1 MGCNQAGRLSIG
13 PQVVGTR
20 ILYVHGIEAIGGAE
34 RDLIALLK
42 TLDRHKWEPHVV
54 CPGTGPFRE
63 QLHAIAVP
71 THAMSLPPWRK
82 SLALFQRRSAVRRLG
97 SLVDQLDPAMI
108 HVNDIWW
115 VPHTVRAIARRTS
128 NPVPIVAHVRQEIEP
143 EKVRRYELDRV
154 EAVIAISQQIEQ
166 SLIAGGVSVNH
177 VRTVYSGIDLS
188 ERPLT
193 HDDQA
198 IRRMIGV
205 TNEAVLIGTIANLF
219 PRKGYEVMLRAL
231 PAIVRAVSTVHYV
244 IVGSDDHDYADRLKR
259 LAHELNIADRVHIV
273 GFQDPVQPFL
283 VSLDLY
289 VHPALMEGFGIA
301 VVEAMAMG
309 KAVVATTTGGLPE
322 VVAQGETGLL
332 VPPGDAESLA
342 TTVVSLLLD
351 GVRREQ
357 MGRNGRARVH
367 ERFSLDASVMN
378 MEQLYGEVLATQKGR
393 G

>member
-1 MGCNQAGRLSIG
+1 MA
-13 PQVVGTR
+13 TR
-20 ILYVHGIEAIGGAE
+20 VLYVHGIEAIGGAE

-54 CPGTGPFRE
+54 CPGTGPFRD

-71 THAMSLPPWRK
+71 THALSLPPWRK
-82 SLALFQRRSAVRRLG
+82 PLALFQRRSAVGRLEA
-97 SLVDQLDPAMI
+97 LVNQLAPALI

-115 VPHTVRAIARRTS
+115 VPHTVRAVASRTTNS
-128 NPVPIVAHVRQEIEP
+128 VLIVAHVRQEIESA
-143 EKVRRYELDRV
+143 KVRRYELDRV
-154 EAVIAISQQIEQ
+154 GAVIAISRQIEQ
-166 SLIAGGVSVNH
+166 SLIAGGVSVKN

-188 ERPLT
+188 EKQLT
-193 HDDQA
+193 HNGQA
-198 IRRMIGV
+198 IRQMIGLS
-205 TNEAVLIGTIANLF
+205 NEAVLLGTVANLF

-231 PAIVRAVSTVHYV
+231 PAIVRAVPTVHYV

-259 LAHELNIADRVHIV
+259 LAQELKIADRVHIV

-283 VSLDLY
+283 AALDLY

-332 VPPGDAESLA
+332 VPPGDVESLA
-342 TTVVSLLLD
+342 AAVVSLLED
-351 GVRREQ
+351 RVQREQ
-357 MGRNGRARVH
+357 MGRYGKARAQD
-367 ERFSLDASVMN
+367 RFSLDASVAQ
-378 MEQLYGEVLATQKGR
+378 MEQLYGEVLGAQKGR

>member
-1 MGCNQAGRLSIG
+1 MA
-13 PQVVGTR
+13 TR

-42 TLDRHKWEPHVV
+42 TLDRHKWEPQVV

-63 QLHAIAVP
+63 QLHVIAVP
-71 THAMSLPPWRK
+71 THALSFPPWRK
-82 SLALFQRRSAVRRLG
+82 PLAVFQRRSAVGRLEA
-97 SLVDQLDPAMI
+97 LVNRLDPAMI

-115 VPHTVRAIARRTS
+115 APHTVRAVASRAS
-128 NPVPIVAHVRQEIEP
+128 NPVPIMAHVRQEIEP
-143 EKVRRYELDRV
+143 AKVRRYELDRV
-154 EAVIAISQQIEQ
+154 DAVIAISRQIEQ
-166 SLIAGGVSVNH
+166 SLIAGGVSVNN

-188 ERPLT
+188 ERELT
-193 HDDQA
+193 HDDQT
-198 IRRMIGV
+198 IRRSIGLP
-205 TNEAVLIGTIANLF
+205 NGAVLLGTVANLF

-231 PAIVRAVSTVHYV
+231 PAIVHAVHTVHYV
-244 IVGSDDHDYADRLKR
+244 IVGSDDHGYADRLKR
-259 LAHELNIADRVHIV
+259 LAHELKIADRVHIV

-283 VSLDLY
+283 AALDLY

-332 VPPGDAESLA
+332 VPPGEVESLA
-342 TTVVSLLLD
+342 ATVVSLLED
-351 GVRREQ
+351 RTRREQ
-357 MGRNGRARVH
+357 MGLYGKARAQ
-367 ERFSLDASVMN
+367 ERFSLDASVRH
-378 MEQLYGEVLATQKGR
+378 MEQLYGEVLGAQKGK

>member
-1 MGCNQAGRLSIG
+1 VA
-13 PQVVGTR
+13 TR

-54 CPGTGPFRE
+54 CPGTGPFRD

-71 THAMSLPPWRK
+71 THALSLPPWRK
-82 SLALFQRRSAVRRLG
+82 PLAVLQRRSAVGRLEA
-97 SLVDQLDPAMI
+97 LVNQLDPALI

-115 VPHTVRAIARRTS
+115 VPHTVSAVASRAS

-143 EKVRRYELDRV
+143 AKVRRYELDRV
-154 EAVIAISQQIEQ
+154 GAVIAISRQIEQ
-166 SLIAGGVSVNH
+166 SLIAGGVSVKN
-177 VRTVYSGIDLS
+177 VRTVYSGIELS
-188 ERPLT
+188 EKQLT
-193 HDDQA
+193 HNGQA
-198 IRRMIGV
+198 IRQMIGLP
-205 TNEAVLIGTIANLF
+205 NEAVLLGTVANLF

-231 PAIVRAVSTVHYV
+231 PAIVRAVPTVHYV
-244 IVGSDDHDYADRLKR
+244 IVGSDDHDYADRLTK
-259 LAHELNIADRVHIV
+259 LAQELKIADRVHIV

-283 VSLDLY
+283 AALDLY

-342 TTVVSLLLD
+342 AAVVSLLED
-351 GVRREQ
+351 KVRREQ
-357 MGRNGRARVH
+357 MGRNGKARAQD
-367 ERFSLDASVMN
+367 RFSLDASVMH
-378 MEQLYGEVLATQKGR
+378 MDQLYGEVLGAQKGR
-393 G
+393 E

>member
-1 MGCNQAGRLSIG
+1 
-13 PQVVGTR
+13 VGTR

-54 CPGTGPFRE
+54 CPGTGPFTE
-63 QLHAIAVP
+63 QLHATAVP
-71 THAMSLPPWRK
+71 THALSFPPWRK
-82 SLALFQRRSAVRRLG
+82 PLAVFQRRSAVGRLEI
-97 SLVDQLDPAMI
+97 LVNRLDPALI

-115 VPHTVRAIARRTS
+115 VPHTVRAIANRTS
-128 NPVPIVAHVRQEIEP
+128 HPVPIVAHVRQEIEP
-143 EKVRRYELDRV
+143 VKVRRYELDRV
-154 EAVIAISQQIEQ
+154 EAVIAISRQLEQ
-166 SLIAGGVSVNH
+166 SLIAGGVSAQK

-188 ERPLT
+188 ERQLA
-193 HDDQA
+193 HNNQA
-198 IRRMIGV
+198 IRQMIGLP
-205 TNEAVLIGTIANLF
+205 NGAVLLGTVANLF

-231 PAIVRAVSTVHYV
+231 PAIVRAVATVHYV
-244 IVGSDDHDYADRLKR
+244 IVGSDDHDYAERLKR
-259 LAHELNIADRVHIV
+259 IAQELKIADRVHIV

-283 VSLDLY
+283 AALDLY

-332 VPPGDAESLA
+332 VPPGDVESLA
-342 TTVVSLLLD
+342 ATVVSLLD
-351 GVRREQ
+351 DRVRREQ
-357 MGRNGRARVH
+357 MGRSGSARAH
-367 ERFSLDASVMN
+367 ERFSLDASVKH
-378 MEQLYGEVLATQKGR
+378 MEQLYREVLEAQKGK

>member
-1 MGCNQAGRLSIG
+1 M
-13 PQVVGTR
+13 GTR

-42 TLDRHKWEPHVV
+42 TLDRRKWEPHVV

-63 QLHAIAVP
+63 QLHTIAVP
-71 THAMSLPPWRK
+71 THALSLPPWRK
-82 SLALFQRRSAVRRLG
+82 PLGIVQRGSAVRRL
-97 SLVDQLDPAMI
+97 STLVDQIDPALI

-115 VPHTVRAIARRTS
+115 VPHTVKAVAGHRSTV
-128 NPVPIVAHVRQEIEP
+128 VPIMAHVRQEIEP
-143 EKVRRYELDRV
+143 MKVQRYGLDRV
-154 EAVIAISQQIEQ
+154 KAVVAISRQIEQ
-166 SLIAGGVSVNH
+166 SLIAGGVSANN

-193 HDDQA
+193 QDGPA

-205 TNEAVLIGTIANLF
+205 SNESVLLGTIANLF

-231 PAIVRAVSTVHYV
+231 PSIARAVPSVQYV
-244 IVGSDDHDYADRLKR
+244 IVGSDDHHYADRLKG
-259 LAHELNIADRVHIV
+259 LAQELKIADRVHIV

-283 VSLDLY
+283 ASLDLY

-342 TTVVSLLLD
+342 STVVSLLSD

-357 MGRNGRARVH
+357 MGRNGKARAQ
-367 ERFSLDASVMN
+367 ERFSLDASVIQ
-378 MEQLYGEVLATQKGR
+378 MEQFYGEVLGQR
-393 G
+393 

>member
-1 MGCNQAGRLSIG
+1 M
-13 PQVVGTR
+13 GTR

-63 QLHAIAVP
+63 QLHATAVP
-71 THAMSLPPWRK
+71 THALSFPPWRK
-82 SLALFQRRSAVRRLG
+82 PLAWFQRRSAIGRLET
-97 SLVDQLDPAMI
+97 LVNQLDPAMI

-115 VPHTVRAIARRTS
+115 VPHTVRAIASRMS

-143 EKVRRYELDRV
+143 AKVRRYELDRV
-154 EAVIAISQQIEQ
+154 DAVIAISRQIEQ
-166 SLIAGGVSVNH
+166 SLIAGGVSAKK
-177 VRTVYSGIDLS
+177 VRTLYSGIDLS
-188 ERPLT
+188 ERQRT

-198 IRRMIGV
+198 IRRMLGLP
-205 TNEAVLIGTIANLF
+205 NGAVLLGTVANLF
-219 PRKGYEVMLRAL
+219 PRKGYEVMLQAL
-231 PAIVRAVSTVHYV
+231 PAIVRAIPTVHYV
-244 IVGSDDHDYADRLKR
+244 MVGSDDHGYADRLKR
-259 LAHELNIADRVHIV
+259 LAHELKIIDRVHIV

-283 VSLDLY
+283 SALDLY

-309 KAVVATTTGGLPE
+309 KAVVATTTGGVPE

-332 VPPGDAESLA
+332 VPPGDVESLA
-342 TTVVSLLLD
+342 ATVVSLLEDRAL
-351 GVRREQ
+351 REQ
-357 MGRNGRARVH
+357 MGHSGKARVQ
-367 ERFSLDASVMN
+367 ERFSLDASVGQV
-378 MEQLYGEVLATQKGR
+378 EQLYGEVLGAQKGK

>member
-1 MGCNQAGRLSIG
+1 MA
-13 PQVVGTR
+13 TR
-20 ILYVHGIEAIGGAE
+20 VLYVHGIEAIGGAE

-54 CPGTGPFRE
+54 CPGTGPFRD

-71 THAMSLPPWRK
+71 THALSLPPWRK
-82 SLALFQRRSAVRRLG
+82 PLALFQRRSAVGRLEA
-97 SLVDQLDPAMI
+97 LVNQLAPALI

-115 VPHTVRAIARRTS
+115 VPHTVRAVASRTTNS
-128 NPVPIVAHVRQEIEP
+128 VLIVAHVRQEIEP
-143 EKVRRYELDRV
+143 AKVRRYKLDRV
-154 EAVIAISQQIEQ
+154 GAVIAISRQIEQ
-166 SLIAGGVSVNH
+166 SLIAGGVSVKN

-188 ERPLT
+188 EKQLT
-193 HDDQA
+193 HNGQA
-198 IRRMIGV
+198 IRQMIGLS
-205 TNEAVLIGTIANLF
+205 NEAVLLGTVANLF

-231 PAIVRAVSTVHYV
+231 PAIVRAVPTVHYV

-259 LAHELNIADRVHIV
+259 LAQELKIADRVHIV

-283 VSLDLY
+283 AALDLY

-332 VPPGDAESLA
+332 VPPGDVESLA
-342 TTVVSLLLD
+342 AAVVSLLED
-351 GVRREQ
+351 RVQREQ
-357 MGRNGRARVH
+357 MGRSGKARAQD
-367 ERFSLDASVMN
+367 RFSLDASVAQ
-378 MEQLYGEVLATQKGR
+378 MEQLYGEVLGAQKGR

>member
-1 MGCNQAGRLSIG
+1 M
-13 PQVVGTR
+13 GTR

-42 TLDRHKWEPHVV
+42 TLDRQKWEPHVA

-63 QLHAIAVP
+63 QLHAIAVS
-71 THAMSLPPWRK
+71 THALSLPPWRK
-82 SLALFQRRSAVRRLG
+82 PLAVFQRRSAVGRLG
-97 SLVDQLDPAMI
+97 ALVGQLDPAMV

-115 VPHTVRAIARRTS
+115 VPHTLRALASRAS

-143 EKVRRYELDRV
+143 TKVGRYELDRV
-154 EAVIAISQQIEQ
+154 EAAIAISRQIER
-166 SLIAGGVSVNH
+166 SLIDGGVSASK
-177 VRTVYSGIDLS
+177 VRTLYSGIDLS
-188 ERPLT
+188 ERRLT
-193 HDDQA
+193 HDGQE
-198 IRRMIGV
+198 IRRMIGLPK
-205 TNEAVLIGTIANLF
+205 EAVLLGTVANLF

-231 PAIVRAVSTVHYV
+231 PAIVRAVPLAHYV
-244 IVGSDDHDYADRLKR
+244 IVGSDDHGYADRLKG
-259 LAHELNIADRVHIV
+259 LASKLKIADCVHIV

-283 VSLDLY
+283 AALDLY

-332 VPPGDAESLA
+332 VPPGDVESLA
-342 TTVVSLLLD
+342 ATVVFLLED
-351 GVRREQ
+351 RVRREQ
-357 MGRNGRARVH
+357 MGLCGKMRAQ
-367 ERFSLDASVMN
+367 ERFSLDASVMQ
-378 MEQLYGEVLATQKGR
+378 MEQLYGEVLAAQKGR